1 MITLV
6 ALRKEQKRTGRVKG
20 APWRR
25 GKTQEPEELTEKGLK
40 KTWWWGGAAGRE
52 EASEPEL
59 EGGS

>member
-25 GKTQEPEELTEKGLK
+25 GKTQEPEDLTEKGLK
-40 KTWWWGGAAGRE
+40 KTWGGGGRE
-52 EASEPEL
+52 R
-59 EGGS
+59 GGLRA